1 MEIRKYLNENP
12 LVAYGLAGGLVLAAI
27 VFGIWY
33 AMSGSAPPPLTSKP
47 DFTKGFY
54 SDDDGKTYFVDSV
67 KKAAPFNHNGKE
79 AVRAY
84 LFRCGSTTFVGL
96 LGRNTKVAVS
106 RPDAADLGAD
116 YKLIAVAI
124 VVGSPPIFE
133 IKKPGSA
140 KWTPITNGGNDP
152 WHQELLVQC
161 PGGGSDIPIVISP
174 GQQ

>member
-12 LVAYGLAGGLVLAAI
+12 LVAYGLAGGFVLLAI

-33 AMSGSAPPPLTSKP
+33 VMSGSAPPPLTSKP

-54 SDDDGKTYFVDSV
+54 SDDDGKTFFVDSV
-67 KKAAPFNHNGKE
+67 KKATPFRHNGKD
-79 AVRAY
+79 AVRVY

-96 LGRNTKVAVS
+96 LGRNTPAGTA
-106 RPDAADLGAD
+106 RPDADDLGAD
-116 YKLIAVAI
+116 YKLIVIAI
-124 VVGSPPIFE
+124 AKPPVYE

-140 KWTPITNGGNDP
+140 KWTPISNGPNDP
-152 WHQELLVQC
+152 WHQELVVQC
-161 PGGGSDIPIVISP
+161 PGGGSDIPILISP